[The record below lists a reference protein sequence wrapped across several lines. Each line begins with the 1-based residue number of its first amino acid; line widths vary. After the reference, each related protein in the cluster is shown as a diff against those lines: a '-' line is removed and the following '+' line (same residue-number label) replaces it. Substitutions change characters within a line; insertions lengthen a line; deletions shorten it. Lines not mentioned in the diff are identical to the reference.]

1 MQQLLREQLF
11 NPNFESDD
19 EELWL
24 PSQLMRA
31 VSSLNSHSEEVQV
44 EGLKVLMQCTC
55 LQNWCLS
62 QNTVLAIAKLCLD
75 IYGSSSA
82 AAKTAAITT
91 ASQTVQAYVCF
102 LFDSSVEDAR
112 DDEEQRS
119 LDEGCDTNIEGH
131 ISPFD
136 EIVPLLSFFCEKLKE
151 EKRGVSSSTTTLLLQ
166 CIQTA
171 LSSLKGQAKQ
181 SQQFLDFVWQQLCP
195 RLVGCL
201 GSPLK
206 DKNIVSAQRFE
217 KGEMGRGSGCL
228 ATAPSCQGDE
238 AKLVYGIAVELVKVV
253 GAVGALRPVLGS
265 LFHRM
270 LLYPLPQHCLEP
282 LKFVKE
288 MLKNPEQLLQFAGPP
303 LWEDTKNPRLSDL
316 DLLKIVVDGL
326 GECCHSND
334 PNVCYVSV
342 ECVVALLTSL
352 ETLISG
358 ARISEEMAERINTT
372 YPTLQSADYVGA
384 SFLLEKSARVGF
396 TNGWQPSSTE
406 KGTFPVSSHTLLSN
420 LERVILERHK
430 DNCLPR
436 DESPP
441 RSSPV
446 ERALEACEE
455 FDMESLDSVP
465 RASNEKEMDIE
476 ASGKEEEELDRDVDK
491 ENTDPEHPGECPE
504 HPENLG
510 DTLDPG
516 GTNATEADENAVEE
530 PSEGNDPIQPD
541 EEEFVQSRNDE
552 DLDAAESLDAEMSEK
567 DFGEEPDDMHV
578 VHEKASEPLMKDAN
592 RSERERLERFFESND
607 KFAERER
614 KTAREFVGRL
624 SEFLPRLLHI
634 RSSIEADQDLQQ
646 FASDYSE
653 ALWQQQQQHSGP
665 SGSEDGP
672 HHITIVN
679 ADGIY
684 LATYSALLLD
694 LKLIHSGY
702 YQGLSTDVPLTEEK
716 FIEEVHGSG
725 VLVYLSATW
734 LSELYQQ
741 VLLRSLLE
749 GAGYEPDSRTNHSL
763 INLLT
768 DMDGL
773 ESDQLGSRQ
782 LSDYRRLERASTNVE
797 LTPSMLAGMKF
808 ARRVLTTCWDTML
821 EVLCVLLNGTN
832 SCGVA
837 SSLGLLLGTD
847 GAKEDRRKARE
858 AVADC
863 LDGLQRA
870 AKLYNVLGLQTK
882 CGAIFAQLAAA
893 SCPSLGSSAAA
904 SSEMRR
910 AASKRDRLR
919 NTVLPGRS
927 KAVRLHSS
935 HVLSMDVLLSR
946 GLELGSH
953 SAVCW
958 PHVFR
963 CCCYILELERSCF
976 QGKSS
981 VASQLKLQFSA
992 FSRCDKKQPPA
1003 SPKPSS
1009 DSLVLQPP
1017 TECYEDEAML
1027 EPAPMPGSV
1036 SVQSMSVA
1044 DMVKSST
1051 QAAGSCVL
1059 SGKQLEPIV
1068 EALSQLVDRL
1078 FDEAAGKLNLCALV
1092 GFLSELCAASRAQLF
1107 SKGQQQH
1114 QHHQPNQ
1121 GGGAQ
1126 YPLLLLNRLSEVMLR
1141 CARGGRPLV
1150 HIMKAWSIV
1159 APHFVEVACHKDQV
1173 IAKRAVAS
1181 IHDIVGALLSAHIDL
1196 PHFHFNEALFK
1207 PFENILCL
1215 ELCDVDIQEQ
1225 IVSSICEFVEGSTAE
1240 IRSGWRPLFGALRAV
1255 RMPGSATV
1263 CCPQRGLGGSEREQ
1277 LERTHH
1283 LRVVLDVF
1291 DAFLGT
1297 DNPGVFANA
1306 AVDCLL
1312 CLLKHVRGPTE
1323 LQDLGEGEATFAQEL
1338 DAIPL
1343 NLCQAALKY
1352 LERCAQM
1359 LSSMYLMPACPVF
1372 HSAIRIK
1379 FNLEPNCVDPV
1390 IPDMELI
1397 LFREHDSVSEHSR
1410 KGSMTDEGDD
1420 KVWYVQNDMD
1430 EDIEL
1435 LPANHTVS
1443 LEELDRPT
1451 GVLHVW
1457 FLLLEGLA
1465 GAVATCPRKYQ
1476 PHTIDTL
1483 FQMLRG
1489 LRDVP
1494 GPEFGVYA
1502 VNHLLLPMLQG
1513 WLRRA
1518 AKTHR
1523 GWDGFATNFK
1533 QCCGLATELVV
1544 DYLTQLSA
1552 SGTMCQVQGLHLMVH
1567 QLFLVLTECIAQPAE
1582 VISRLGCACIRHL
1595 LVSGAPSLSPEL
1607 WRVAT
1612 WSVAR
1617 ASRATLRSAQQLMVC
1632 FHADSDNFYGD
1643 VGQAKV
1649 AVRRDCGPLEA
1660 DRLRQLCRQVFLLD
1674 AQRAGPTSGR
1684 VRDVP
1689 PGVDDQCSFIFL
1701 LHPPD
1706 RLGDG
1711 ASADPDA
1718 CVIRVPFRSLVVGLL
1733 SHQILLQ
1740 TLATLLLEGT
1750 PFRLPA
1756 LASVLGCPPSPRGHP
1771 GGGAER
1777 RGSADTPQLAGQ
1789 LGRLPEEELL
1799 RLLDVLGES
1808 HTTATDFDERPGLK
1822 FLVQKV
1828 AQAEVAANLFKQAAI
1843 SWAVQAVVLLELCLR
1858 KPPREPLSM
1867 HLVDRLV
1874 ASHRDGGD
1882 RPPARA
1888 RKGHGNAEDELHEE
1902 DKGPSVSEQFA
1913 DSDRCSPLPDRA
1925 STSSSCFASDAD
1937 GSANSPARLPR
1948 RTSNLSER
1956 RLRRRRQHA
1965 RRGSDSFGVVE
1976 HTVSREGPDSQEG
1989 GRTLNWNPF
1998 GRLRQLFQEL
2008 CVHYA
2013 RVASPEAKGN
2023 AIVDQVG
2030 DQPIFYLM
2038 AQPDTLP
2045 EILPHGD
2052 RREGVGGGSPSG
2064 HRPSSTDSDSSS
2076 EPAADPPSE
2085 ERTLEPDR
2093 VYTVVTEKTIQSMVS
2108 EYKRRKTR
2116 HSMPPASAAAAA
2128 AAGHR
2133 SRAAFMRS
2141 RSVPAGNEDGASS
2154 VGSPPPSSPPPQST
2168 APPLP
2173 KEVENQRKC
2182 SILKDAEAHVQV
2194 WSQLAQSVLE
2204 LHLSLKEPEFLA
2216 LVPVFYSGVEA
2227 LIGAAPS
2234 EPELRVLAADWLHRV
2249 ALGLGFSGDSAVAAR
2264 RC

>member
-1 MQQLLREQLF
+1 MEDIFYKLVKEASHQKHPALRQACCEAQEVLGNKHSLLRNPPYEIRQKCFDALQLALESKDKKLISLSLSGMQQLLREQLF

-151 EKRGVSSSTTTLLLQ
+151 EKRGVSSATTTLLLQ

-228 ATAPSCQGDE
+228 ATAPSCQGEE

-372 YPTLQSADYVGA
+372 YPTLQSADYV
-384 SFLLEKSARVGF
+384 EKSARVGF

-510 DTLDPG
+510 DTVDPG
-516 GTNATEADENAVEE
+516 GTEATEADANAVEE

-694 LKLIHSGY
+694 LKLLHSGY

-782 LSDYRRLERASTNVE
+782 LSDYRRLERASANVE
-797 LTPSMLAGMKF
+797 LTPSMLAGMKFARRVLTTCWDTMLEVLCVLLNGTNSCGVASSLGLLLGTDGAKEDRRKAREAVADCLDGLQRAAKLYNVLGMKF

-958 PHVFR
+958 PHVFSH
-963 CCCYILELERSCF
+963 CEHKGSWIAC
-976 QGKSS
+976 
-981 VASQLKLQFSA
+981 AS
-992 FSRCDKKQPPA
+992 
-1003 SPKPSS
+1003 KP
-1009 DSLVLQPP
+1009 
-1017 TECYEDEAML
+1017 
-1027 EPAPMPGSV
+1027 
-1036 SVQSMSVA
+1036 
-1044 DMVKSST
+1044 
-1051 QAAGSCVL
+1051 
-1059 SGKQLEPIV
+1059 
-1068 EALSQLVDRL
+1068 
-1078 FDEAAGKLNLCALV
+1078 
-1092 GFLSELCAASRAQLF
+1092 
-1107 SKGQQQH
+1107 
-1114 QHHQPNQ
+1114 
-1121 GGGAQ
+1121 
-1126 YPLLLLNRLSEVMLR
+1126 
-1141 CARGGRPLV
+1141 
-1150 HIMKAWSIV
+1150 
-1159 APHFVEVACHKDQV
+1159 
-1173 IAKRAVAS
+1173 
-1181 IHDIVGALLSAHIDL
+1181 
-1196 PHFHFNEALFK
+1196 
-1207 PFENILCL
+1207 
-1215 ELCDVDIQEQ
+1215 
-1225 IVSSICEFVEGSTAE
+1225 
-1240 IRSGWRPLFGALRAV
+1240 
-1255 RMPGSATV
+1255 
-1263 CCPQRGLGGSEREQ
+1263 
-1277 LERTHH
+1277 
-1283 LRVVLDVF
+1283 
-1291 DAFLGT
+1291 
-1297 DNPGVFANA
+1297 
-1306 AVDCLL
+1306 
-1312 CLLKHVRGPTE
+1312 
-1323 LQDLGEGEATFAQEL
+1323 
-1338 DAIPL
+1338 
-1343 NLCQAALKY
+1343 
-1352 LERCAQM
+1352 
-1359 LSSMYLMPACPVF
+1359 
-1372 HSAIRIK
+1372 
-1379 FNLEPNCVDPV
+1379 
-1390 IPDMELI
+1390 LI
-1397 LFREHDSVSEHSR
+1397 L
-1410 KGSMTDEGDD
+1410 T
-1420 KVWYVQNDMD
+1420 
-1430 EDIEL
+1430 
-1435 LPANHTVS
+1435 
-1443 LEELDRPT
+1443 
-1451 GVLHVW
+1451 
-1457 FLLLEGLA
+1457 
-1465 GAVATCPRKYQ
+1465 
-1476 PHTIDTL
+1476 
-1483 FQMLRG
+1483 
-1489 LRDVP
+1489 
-1494 GPEFGVYA
+1494 
-1502 VNHLLLPMLQG
+1502 
-1513 WLRRA
+1513 
-1518 AKTHR
+1518 
-1523 GWDGFATNFK
+1523 
-1533 QCCGLATELVV
+1533 TE
-1544 DYLTQLSA
+1544 
-1552 SGTMCQVQGLHLMVH
+1552 
-1567 QLFLVLTECIAQPAE
+1567 
-1582 VISRLGCACIRHL
+1582 
-1595 LVSGAPSLSPEL
+1595 
-1607 WRVAT
+1607 
-1612 WSVAR
+1612 
-1617 ASRATLRSAQQLMVC
+1617 
-1632 FHADSDNFYGD
+1632 
-1643 VGQAKV
+1643 
-1649 AVRRDCGPLEA
+1649 
-1660 DRLRQLCRQVFLLD
+1660 
-1674 AQRAGPTSGR
+1674 
-1684 VRDVP
+1684 
-1689 PGVDDQCSFIFL
+1689 
-1701 LHPPD
+1701 
-1706 RLGDG
+1706 
-1711 ASADPDA
+1711 
-1718 CVIRVPFRSLVVGLL
+1718 
-1733 SHQILLQ
+1733 
-1740 TLATLLLEGT
+1740 
-1750 PFRLPA
+1750 
-1756 LASVLGCPPSPRGHP
+1756 
-1771 GGGAER
+1771 
-1777 RGSADTPQLAGQ
+1777 
-1789 LGRLPEEELL
+1789 
-1799 RLLDVLGES
+1799 
-1808 HTTATDFDERPGLK
+1808 
-1822 FLVQKV
+1822 
-1828 AQAEVAANLFKQAAI
+1828 
-1843 SWAVQAVVLLELCLR
+1843 AVV
-1858 KPPREPLSM
+1858 
-1867 HLVDRLV
+1867 
-1874 ASHRDGGD
+1874 
-1882 RPPARA
+1882 
-1888 RKGHGNAEDELHEE
+1888 HG
-1902 DKGPSVSEQFA
+1902 
-1913 DSDRCSPLPDRA
+1913 
-1925 STSSSCFASDAD
+1925 
-1937 GSANSPARLPR
+1937 
-1948 RTSNLSER
+1948 
-1956 RLRRRRQHA
+1956 
-1965 RRGSDSFGVVE
+1965 
-1976 HTVSREGPDSQEG
+1976 
-1989 GRTLNWNPF
+1989 
-1998 GRLRQLFQEL
+1998 
-2008 CVHYA
+2008 
-2013 RVASPEAKGN
+2013 
-2023 AIVDQVG
+2023 
-2030 DQPIFYLM
+2030 M
-2038 AQPDTLP
+2038 
-2045 EILPHGD
+2045 
-2052 RREGVGGGSPSG
+2052 
-2064 HRPSSTDSDSSS
+2064 
-2076 EPAADPPSE
+2076 
-2085 ERTLEPDR
+2085 
-2093 VYTVVTEKTIQSMVS
+2093 VT
-2108 EYKRRKTR
+2108 
-2116 HSMPPASAAAAA
+2116 
-2128 AAGHR
+2128 
-2133 SRAAFMRS
+2133 
-2141 RSVPAGNEDGASS
+2141 
-2154 VGSPPPSSPPPQST
+2154 
-2168 APPLP
+2168 
-2173 KEVENQRKC
+2173 
-2182 SILKDAEAHVQV
+2182 
-2194 WSQLAQSVLE
+2194 
-2204 LHLSLKEPEFLA
+2204 
-2216 LVPVFYSGVEA
+2216 
-2227 LIGAAPS
+2227 
-2234 EPELRVLAADWLHRV
+2234 
-2249 ALGLGFSGDSAVAAR
+2249 
-2264 RC
+2264 